1 MRPLLQFINDC
12 NSQLYDH
19 TNPLTHGSTRTDYR
33 AKDFLLKVAEG
44 QQKRKKIWSEPKNA
58 PH

>member
-12 NSQLYDH
+12 NSQLDDH

-44 QQKRKKIWSEPKNA
+44 QQKKKENLERT
-58 PH
+58 